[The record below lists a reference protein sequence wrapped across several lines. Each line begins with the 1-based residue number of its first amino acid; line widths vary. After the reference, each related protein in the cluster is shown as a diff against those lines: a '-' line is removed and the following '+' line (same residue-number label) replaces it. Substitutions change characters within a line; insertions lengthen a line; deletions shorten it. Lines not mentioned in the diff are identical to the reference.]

1 MSKVTVI
8 GAGNVGATCAHALA
22 LNEVANDVVLL
33 DVKEGIAEG
42 KAMDIMQ
49 TAQLLG
55 FDTVVSGTTND
66 YSKTKNSNV
75 VIITSGLPRKPG
87 MSREDLVSVNSSIVR
102 SVAENILKYSPD
114 AILVVI
120 SNPMDTMTYLAYK
133 ELDLPRQRVFGMGG
147 MLDSSRFKYF
157 LSNALGANANEV
169 EAMVLGGHGDA
180 TMIPLARL
188 ATYKGIPVSEFLSAE
203 KIAECVDNTKKGG
216 TILTGLL
223 GTSAWLAPGAAGSWV
238 AEAILCD
245 QKKIIPSCVALEGEY
260 GLEDICLG
268 VPAVVGRGGIEK
280 IVDIKLTNEEK
291 AAMLDSAEKVR
302 EMNLLIK

>member
-22 LNEVANDVVLL
+22 QNEVANNVVLL
-33 DVKEGIAEG
+33 DVKEGVAEG

-66 YSKTKNSNV
+66 YSKTENSDV
-75 VIITSGLPRKPG
+75 VVITSGLPRKPG
-87 MSREDLVSVNSSIVR
+87 MSREDLVSVNAGIVR
-102 SVAENILKYSPD
+102 SVADNVLKHSPN
-114 AILVVI
+114 AILIVI

-133 ELDLPRQRVFGMGG
+133 ELGLPRQRVFGMGG

-188 ATYKGIPVSEFLSAE
+188 ATYKGIPVSEFLSPE

-238 AEAILCD
+238 AEAILRD

-260 GLEDICLG
+260 GLENVCLG
-268 VPAVVGRGGIEK
+268 VPAVIGRGGVEK

-291 AAMLDSAEKVR
+291 AQMLDSAEKVR
-302 EMNLLIK
+302 DMNSLIK

>member
-22 LNEVANDVVLL
+22 LNEVASKVILL
-33 DVKEGIAEG
+33 DVKEGVAEG

-55 FDTVVSGTTND
+55 FDTVVTGTTND
-66 YSKTKNSNV
+66 YSETENSDV

-87 MSREDLVSVNSSIVR
+87 MSREDLVSVNAGIVR
-102 SVAENILKYSPD
+102 SVADNVLKHSPNT
-114 AILVVI
+114 IIIVI

-133 ELDLPRQRVFGMGG
+133 ELGLPRQRVFGMGG
-147 MLDSSRFKYF
+147 MLDSSRFKYW
-157 LSNALGANANEV
+157 LSQALNANANEV

-188 ATYKGIPVSEFLSAE
+188 ATYKGIPVSEFLSGE

-216 TILTGLL
+216 TILTNYL

-238 AEAILCD
+238 AEAIMRD

-268 VPAVVGRGGIEK
+268 VPAVVGCGGIEK
-280 IVDIKLTNEEK
+280 IIDIKLTDDEK
-291 AAMLDSAEKVR
+291 AAMLDSAAKVR
-302 EMNLLIK
+302 DMNLLIK